1 MHVWGPDVAAFVGA
15 PWCVVVR
22 LVSKAWR
29 MHIPNLPMKPG
40 VGPLKM
46 TNVRLGKDTSVF
58 IIENYA
64 DDISF
69 DCAWVPNTRVVGKG
83 FRTVVRNRDRQ
94 DVQYVRG
101 RIPFQDGILSAEITN
116 FSFGHDKLSVL
127 VSEKNRGVPGGWR
140 QVWLEYYDT

>member
-1 MHVWGPDVAAFVGA
+1 MHVWGAQVGAFVGA
-15 PWCVVVR
+15 PWCVVAR
-22 LVSKAWR
+22 LVSKEWR

-58 IIENYA
+58 IIENYV

-69 DCAWVPNTRVVGKG
+69 DYAWVPNTRVVGKG
-83 FRTVVRNRDRQ
+83 FRTVEGSSQ
-94 DVQYVRG
+94 SVRG
-101 RIPFQDGILSAEITN
+101 HIPLQDGYLTAEITD
-116 FSFGHDKLSVL
+116 FYALSVL

-140 QVWLEYYDT
+140 TVWLEWYDT